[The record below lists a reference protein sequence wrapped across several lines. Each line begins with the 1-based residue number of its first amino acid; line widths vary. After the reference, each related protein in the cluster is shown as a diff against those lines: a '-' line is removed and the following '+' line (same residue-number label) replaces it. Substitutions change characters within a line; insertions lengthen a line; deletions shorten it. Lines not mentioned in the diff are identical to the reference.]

1 MHFRAIVSIDFSGP
15 VRCTDPNEFMEEAMN
30 NGSKNAPEPAPV
42 LGLHHNAYRCRDAEE
57 TRHFYEDV
65 LGLPLVHVVKES
77 KVPSTGEN
85 TPFVH
90 LFFELK
96 DKSCIAFFDLGD
108 NVKPAPSP
116 NTPAWVTHFAM
127 KVPSVRDVEAMKSRL
142 EANGI
147 SVVGVTDHGFVKSI
161 YFFDPNGI
169 RLELTAE
176 TATQD
181 ELDQYARTAHA
192 ALATW
197 TKEKAAARA

>member
-1 MHFRAIVSIDFSGP
+1 
-15 VRCTDPNEFMEEAMN
+15 MN
-30 NGSKNAPEPAPV
+30 NGSKNAPAPAPV

-127 KVPSVRDVEAMKSRL
+127 KVPSVKDVEAMKSRL
-142 EANGI
+142 EA
-147 SVVGVTDHGFVKSI
+147 
-161 YFFDPNGI
+161 NGI

-181 ELDQYARTAHA
+181 ELKEYARSAHA
-192 ALATW
+192 VLAAW
-197 TKEKAAARA
+197 TKEKATAPA

>member
-1 MHFRAIVSIDFSGP
+1 
-15 VRCTDPNEFMEEAMN
+15 
-30 NGSKNAPEPAPV
+30 
-42 LGLHHNAYRCRDAEE
+42 
-57 TRHFYEDV
+57 
-65 LGLPLVHVVKES
+65 
-77 KVPSTGEN
+77 
-85 TPFVH
+85 
-90 LFFELK
+90 
-96 DKSCIAFFDLGD
+96 
-108 NVKPAPSP
+108 
-116 NTPAWVTHFAM
+116 M
-127 KVPSVRDVEAMKSRL
+127 KDVEAMKSRL

-181 ELDQYARTAHA
+181 ELEQYARTAHA

>member
-1 MHFRAIVSIDFSGP
+1 
-15 VRCTDPNEFMEEAMN
+15 MN
-30 NGSKNAPEPAPV
+30 NGSKPGPTPSAV

-57 TRHFYEDV
+57 TRQFYEDV

-108 NVKPAPSP
+108 NVKPLPSP

-127 KVPSVRDVEAMKSRL
+127 KVPSVKDVETMKARL
-142 EANGI
+142 EANGV

-161 YFFDPNGI
+161 YFFDPNGV
-169 RLELTAE
+169 RLEFTAE
-176 TATQD
+176 TASAD
-181 ELDQYARTAHA
+181 EMKEYARNARA
-192 ALATW
+192 ALDAW
-197 TKEKAAARA
+197 TRDKAAARAGAKA